1 MGGQVTEIEPGDRPR
16 IMIVD
21 DLPDNLQLLRR
32 MLQECG
38 CEVLAFP
45 DGAMAL
51 KAAHRRAPDLVLLDV
66 NMPGMNGYEVCQGL
80 KGHPRTKAVPVIFLS
95 ALNATEDKV
104 KAFTYGG
111 EDFITKPFFF
121 EEVKA
126 RVEVHLKIHR
136 YRRELEEKNQALEIS
151 LQDLAKVAA
160 TRDTLVHMVV
170 HDMRNLMQ
178 TSLMNLQLLSKMRPD
193 QFGAEGPLAVQDA
206 LASAFL
212 LREMISTVLDLS
224 KMESGAM
231 ELQVEPCDL
240 RAIAKGS
247 LEPLRALQEAG
258 HLVLD
263 LPPEP
268 ITVLCDPPIVGRI
281 LLNLVSNAVKF
292 TPPLAGGIQ
301 VILQQSEEGARLAVR
316 DMGPGIAPEHHEQ
329 IFERYNQGAGPGP
342 ERHQSS
348 GLGLAFAKLAVEAH
362 GGNIGVESELGY
374 GSTFWFT
381 LPR

>member
-1 MGGQVTEIEPGDRPR
+1 
-16 IMIVD
+16 MIVD

-32 MLQECG
+32 MLQDCG
-38 CEVLAFP
+38 CEVIAFP

-51 KAAHRRAPDLVLLDV
+51 KAAYRRAPDLVLLDV

-80 KGHPRTKAVPVIFLS
+80 KGHPSTQGVPVIFLS

-126 RVEVHLKIHR
+126 RVEVHLKIHQ

-178 TSLMNLQLLSKMRPD
+178 SSLMNLQLLSKMRPD
-193 QFGAEGPLAVQDA
+193 QFGVEGPLAVQDA

-231 ELQVEPCDL
+231 ELQVKPCDL
-240 RAIAKGS
+240 RTIAKS
-247 LEPLRALQEAG
+247 ALEPLRALQEAG
-258 HLVLD
+258 HLVLH
-263 LPPEP
+263 LPPEAIP
-268 ITVLCDPPIVGRI
+268 VVCDPPIVGRI

-292 TPPLAGGIQ
+292 TPPLPGGIQ

-316 DMGPGIAPEHHEQ
+316 DLGTGIAPEHHEQ
-329 IFERYNQGAGPGP
+329 IFERYNQGAGPGS

-362 GGNIGVESELGY
+362 GGSIGVESELGY